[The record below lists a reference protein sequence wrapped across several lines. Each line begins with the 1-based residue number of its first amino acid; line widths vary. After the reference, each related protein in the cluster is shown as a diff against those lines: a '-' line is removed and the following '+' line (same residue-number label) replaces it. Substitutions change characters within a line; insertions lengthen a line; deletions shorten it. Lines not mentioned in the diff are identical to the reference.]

1 MASKA
6 KTKLSDRPPFQSYS
20 DILDNDVV
28 PSPDFLKEGP
38 NPKIEIKPIST
49 SRYYDKSFFE
59 EEVNYV
65 WPHVW
70 QWACR
75 EEDIPNIGDHHIYE
89 CVGKSFIIVRTKENE
104 IKALANS
111 CLHRGRQLLESDGNL
126 SEFRCAFHGLSW
138 NFDGSFKENPF
149 GWDCPDWN
157 GGAPNLPEAKVET
170 WGGFVFINMD
180 HNAPPLLSVLGP
192 IPNHFERYDLANRY
206 KAIHVCK
213 KFKANWKLTS
223 EAFMESHHV
232 IETHPQAL
240 AMTADINS
248 QYDIW
253 NDYVGRQITAHT
265 VQSPHIDKVLS
276 EQEIF
281 DAFINLGSRIDLDKN
296 PEMRVPENMT
306 ARAFAAQMLRE
317 NLKNETGHDFS
328 HAGDAEMLDSHLYNI
343 FPNISF
349 WAGMARNMCYR
360 FRPNGL
366 DPETSIMDIVILLP
380 FPKNK
385 PKPEPAPTVF
395 LGLDEPFSDAIDTL
409 GEGMAVVFDQDASNL
424 PYIQKG
430 LKASISGTVEF
441 TKYMEAKLR
450 LNHLILDRMIS
461 EGKSQK

>member
-89 CVGKSFIIVRTKENE
+89 CVGKSFIIVRTKKNE

-409 GEGMAVVFDQDASNL
+409 GEGMSVVFDQDASNL

>member
-1 MASKA
+1 MPSKA
-6 KTKLSDRPPFQSYS
+6 NKKLSDRPPFQTYA
-20 DILDNDVV
+20 DILENDAV

-38 NPKIEIKPIST
+38 NPEIERKPIST
-49 SRYYDKSFFE
+49 SRYYDQSFFE
-59 EEVNYV
+59 KEVKHV
-65 WPHVW
+65 WPYVW

-111 CLHRGRQLLESDGNL
+111 CLHRGRQLLENDGNL
-126 SEFRCAFHGLSW
+126 SEFKCAFHGLSW
-138 NFDGSFKENPF
+138 NFDGSFKDNPF

-170 WGGFVFINMD
+170 WGGFVFINMNPD
-180 HNAPPLLSVLGP
+180 AQPLATVLGP
-192 IPNHFERYDLANRY
+192 IPKHFERYDLDNRY

-265 VQSPHIDKVLS
+265 VQSPHIKENLS

-281 DAFINLGSRIDLDKN
+281 DAFINLGSRIDLIEN
-296 PEMRVPENMT
+296 PEMRVPDNMT
-306 ARAFAAQMLRE
+306 ARAFAAQMMRD
-317 NLKNETGHDFS
+317 NLENETGHDFS
-328 HAGDAEMLDSHLYNI
+328 HAGDAEMIDSHLYNI

-366 DPETSIMDIVILLP
+366 DPETSIMDIVILMP
-380 FPKNK
+380 SPKNK
-385 PKPEPAPTVF
+385 PKPDPVPTVF
-395 LGLDEPFSDAIDTL
+395 LGLDEPFSDAIDVL
-409 GEGMAVVFDQDASNL
+409 GEGMAIVFEQDASNL
-424 PYIQKG
+424 PYIHNG
-430 LKASISGTVEF
+430 LKASMSKTVEF
-441 TKYMEAKLR
+441 TKYIEAKLR
-450 LNHLILDRMIS
+450 LNHLVIDRMIE
-461 EGKSQK
+461 EGESRE